1 MKCKLICLV
10 LYAAALTAMLL
21 TDNRAIQT
29 VRGFSSGP
37 PGGRTGAPDELLCTQ
52 CHQAPLN
59 DGSGTFTIIAP
70 ESYLPG
76 ETYQIT
82 VVHATEDFERHKW
95 GFELTAL
102 SSANAKA
109 GDLHV
114 TDKTTQVLD
123 NDGPFFDRQYIEH
136 TFNGTFEGQTG
147 GAEWAFKWTAPSSDV
162 GPVTFYAAGNQAN
175 GDGTNEGDK
184 IFTAQ
189 ATSCANSLS
198 SYGGLFPARDGAGEV
213 NLTALGGCAWTVSTS
228 DAWIVITSAES
239 GAGSEPITFELREN
253 SAPSARSGTISIA
266 GLAFTV
272 VQAGAG
278 EGCSY
283 SISPTGR
290 SFAST
295 GGQATIDVTASA
307 DCAWQAVSNVGWIT
321 IDAGSPGIGSGAVTY
336 LVAPNPGNTRAGK
349 ITIAGKT
356 LAIKQGHP

>member
-1 MKCKLICLV
+1 MKWKLICLV
-10 LYAAALTAMLL
+10 LYAAAVTTVLL

-29 VRGFSSGP
+29 ARGFSSGP

-76 ETYQIT
+76 HTYQIT

-95 GFELTAL
+95 GFELTGL
-102 SSANAKA
+102 SNANAKA
-109 GDLHV
+109 GDFQA
-114 TDKTTQVLD
+114 TDTTQLLD
-123 NDGPFFDRQYIEH
+123 KDGPFFDRQYIEH
-136 TFNGTFEGQTG
+136 NLNGTFEGQTG
-147 GAEWAFKWTAPSSDV
+147 GAEWGFNWTAPSSNV

-189 ATSCANSLS
+189 AMSCANSLS
-198 SYGGLFPARDGAGEV
+198 SYAGFYPARDAAGIV
-213 NLTALGGCAWTVSTS
+213 NLTALGVCAWTVSTS
-228 DAWIVITSAES
+228 DDWIVITSADS
-239 GAGSEPITFELREN
+239 GAGSDPITFELREN
-253 SAPSARSGTISIA
+253 STPTARVGMISIA
-266 GLAFTV
+266 GLAYTV
-272 VQAGAG
+272 IQAGDS

-283 SISPTGR
+283 SISPTAR
-290 SFAST
+290 SFTST
-295 GGQATIDVTASA
+295 GGQATIDVTASPG
-307 DCAWQAVSNVGWIT
+307 CAWQAVSNVGWIT
-321 IDAGSPGIGSGAVTY
+321 ISAGSPNIGSGAVTY

-356 LAIKQGHP
+356 LSIKQGHP

>member
-1 MKCKLICLV
+1 MKSKLICLGV
-10 LYAAALTAMLL
+10 FAIALTAMLL

-29 VRGFSSGP
+29 ARGFSSGP

-76 ETYQIT
+76 HTYQIN

-109 GDLHV
+109 GDFNP
-114 TDKTTQVLD
+114 TDKTTQVVD
-123 NDGPFFDRQYIEH
+123 MEGPFFDRQYIEH
-136 TFNGTFEGQTG
+136 NFNGTFEGQTG
-147 GAEWAFKWTAPSSDV
+147 GAEWSFNWIAPTSDV

-189 ATSCANSLS
+189 ATSCPNSLS
-198 SYGGLFPARDGAGEV
+198 SYAGFFPARNGAGEV
-213 NLTALGGCAWTVSTS
+213 NLTAPGGCAWTVSTS

-253 SAPSARSGTISIA
+253 STTSARSGTISIA

-272 VQAGAG
+272 VQAGLA

-283 SISPTGR
+283 SISPTAR
-290 SFAST
+290 AFAST
-295 GGQATIDVTASA
+295 GGPATIDVTASA
-307 DCAWQAVSNVGWIT
+307 GCAWQAVSNVGWIT
-321 IDAGSPGIGSGAVTY
+321 ISVGSPGIGNGAVTY
-336 LVAPNPGNTRAGK
+336 VVAPNPGNTRAGK
-349 ITIAGKT
+349 IMIAGKT